1 MPNFHDFLPHTHQY
15 SKLAAL
21 FIGLGILL
29 SACSGT
35 SGMGQSLVVSTET
48 QPVETVQA
56 VTIFPL
62 PSLTPLLPQQTNT
75 FTPELPA
82 TVPSSTPTPMPLPV
96 FTPRL
101 ITGISPETYLA
112 DVCQYLQDRWTDG
125 KALPGTVVM
134 PVMYHGIRKE
144 GGSVSDNIT
153 VTQKYFEETMQ
164 HAKELGFETITIS
177 ELERFLQSNDYI
189 PPRSLLLIIDDR
201 RLGTVKTH
209 FLPVLEAN
217 QWHLVMAYITG
228 VMNDQEWSQVKE
240 VLDTGLVELQAHGFL
255 HNGQT
260 YITEFTSEEIMRQ
273 EIFDPINTIE
283 EHLGYRPDAF
293 IWPGGNYNKR
303 SVELAR
309 EAGYSLG
316 FTVRARGPVMF
327 NWVPLGDEERQVND
341 PLMVLPRYWSTAAF
355 VNLDEVVQYADQA
368 IEFARVNR
376 DAELKYYK
384 TYCSQYAPMVNP
396 MQIEEGNLNG
406 NE

>member
-1 MPNFHDFLPHTHQY
+1 MPELPLSQPVIHKKSFLP
-15 SKLAAL
+15 AL
-21 FIGLGILL
+21 IIGLGIIL
-29 SACSGT
+29 SACSAISGAGQFLGSSTGT
-35 SGMGQSLVVSTET
+35 RVAE
-48 QPVETVQA
+48 PVPSATA
-56 VTIFPL
+56 IPL
-62 PSLTPLLPQQTNT
+62 PSLTPLLPLPTQTA
-75 FTPELPA
+75 TPVLPTEIPA
-82 TVPSSTPTPMPLPV
+82 PTSTPLPLNV

-101 ITGISPETYLA
+101 ITGISPETYLT
-112 DVCQYLQDRWTDG
+112 DVCQYLQDRWTSG

-134 PVMYHGIRKE
+134 PVMYHGVRKE
-144 GGSVSDNIT
+144 GGAVSDNIT

-164 HAKELGFETITIS
+164 HAKELGFETITIQ

-228 VMNDQEWSQVKE
+228 VMNDQEWSQVEE
-240 VLDTGLVELQAHGFL
+240 VLDTGLVEVQAHGFL

-273 EIFDPINTIE
+273 EVFNPIETIE
-283 EHLGYRPDAF
+283 DHLGYRPDAF
-293 IWPGGNYNKR
+293 IWPGGNYNKK
-303 SVELAR
+303 SVEIAR

-341 PLMVLPRYWSTAAF
+341 PLLVLPRYWSTAAY
-355 VNLDEVVQYADQA
+355 VNLDEVIHYADQA

-376 DAELKYYK
+376 DAELAYFD
-384 TYCSQYAPMVNP
+384 TYCSQYSPIVDP
-396 MQIEEGNLNG
+396 IQIEEGNLDG